1 MHLMQHS
8 EEIIEEFIKDG
19 YQRKEAVEIFN
30 YMIGEEVLTEKE
42 AKERVNEN
50 IKEREKIQE
59 KEQKRDDDD
68 EGRTPWGDAEAR
80 DSRR

>member
-1 MHLMQHS
+1 MQHS

-50 IKEREKIQE
+50 IKEREKY
-59 KEQKRDDDD
+59 KKKSKKR
-68 EGRTPWGDAEAR
+68 
-80 DSRR
+80 

>member
-1 MHLMQHS
+1 MQHS

>member
-59 KEQKRDDDD
+59 KDQERDDDD